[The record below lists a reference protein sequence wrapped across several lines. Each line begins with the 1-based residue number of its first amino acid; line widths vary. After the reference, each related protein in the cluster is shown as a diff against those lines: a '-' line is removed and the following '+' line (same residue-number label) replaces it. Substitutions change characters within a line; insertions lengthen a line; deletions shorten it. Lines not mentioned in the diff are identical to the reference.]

1 MKAYIMRRMTMLSR
15 ERMQERFLELVQIYS
30 PSGGEKE
37 QCQWLMDYFKERGI
51 EASIDEAGKAYG
63 GDGGNIIAHVKGEPC
78 NPPFCFVAHLDQIE
92 PCKDVRPVVDGH
104 IIRTDG
110 TTTLGGDDKGAVASI
125 LEIVEDIVETNRPH
139 KEFYI
144 MFTVSEETSM
154 QGTKHMD
161 PSRLP
166 CKNLVIAD
174 ATGPA
179 GIIAYKA
186 PAMEAIRCSVRGRK
200 AHAGIEPEKGIN
212 AVVAAS
218 RAISRMHIGRIDQE
232 TTSNIG
238 RIEGGAATNIV
249 TDEVTFTAEIRS
261 HSMDKLRDEATH
273 MEECLKAACL
283 EMGAAYEM
291 EHELAYPS
299 LEVSLDSDLYRM
311 TAQAMEK
318 EGIEPRPMVIGG
330 GRGGEG
336 PVIGGGSDGNILAG
350 YGCSSLILSVGMMD
364 VHTVQEALDMDE
376 LWKATRVMSRM
387 TEL

>member
-1 MKAYIMRRMTMLSR
+1 MKAYIMREDDYAVTRADAGTFWNWF
-15 ERMQERFLELVQIYS
+15 RFTALPAGRRSSANGLWTI
-30 PSGGEKE
+30 
-37 QCQWLMDYFKERGI
+37 LRRGI
-51 EASIDEAGKAYG
+51 EASIDVAGKAYG

-166 CKNLVIAD
+166 CKNMVIAD

-299 LEVSLDSDLYRM
+299 LEVSLESDLYRM

-318 EGIEPRPMVIGG
+318 EESNPGPWLSAAAATAIYCRIRLQQPYIKRWHD
-330 GRGGEG
+330 GRTYRA
-336 PVIGGGSDGNILAG
+336 GSI
-350 YGCSSLILSVGMMD
+350 
-364 VHTVQEALDMDE
+364 DMDE